1 MEAPSLQP
9 PTTRGNLRRSL
20 ERWLRYMA
28 VYSLVTTLVVS
39 SLALVAA
46 GCSSPSHG
54 AAADPVR
61 APGTSAPAVASDEPP
76 EAVVTGAAQ
85 PAEATDEQP
94 AEAPL
99 DPAPTEPPTEAPPT
113 VATAPEFHV
122 DEDTLGAAFDE
133 AGYEPPEGSFVMVG
147 REFEDSAT
155 HFEWFSLGDSG
166 MVYSDEHYWPASTI
180 KVMTAVA
187 ALETLHEYGLTG
199 AAILTFED
207 LDGRYHG
214 PAKEIIR
221 LAIQVS
227 NNPAYNRTV
236 LIAGMRNINET
247 VFPRWG
253 LHDTIM
259 QRRYTRPEGVTD
271 LALRTSPAIRYREG
285 AHRGTIP
292 ERIAP
297 RLYGRCPAAGN
308 CTSLY
313 ELLSVMRRVTL
324 HHELPEAER
333 FNLSDGDVTVIHGA
347 LTESYSRI
355 APGAEAALGPVAV
368 LNKTGTVPGDD
379 ALDHGLITDETT
391 GRRYLLAVSTRWHRE
406 RTARIGELTRQT
418 LLAVSSAAAAR

>member
-1 MEAPSLQP
+1 MP
-9 PTTRGNLRRSL
+9 
-20 ERWLRYMA
+20 
-28 VYSLVTTLVVS
+28 VYSLAATLVVS
-39 SLALVAA
+39 VLALAA
-46 GCSSPSHG
+46 TACSSPTQG
-54 AAADPVR
+54 AAVDPIARGTTSVPAVPATSDTVPDTVPVADPVPVPVPV
-61 APGTSAPAVASDEPP
+61 ADPDPVPVPAPA
-76 EAVVTGAAQ
+76 
-85 PAEATDEQP
+85 
-94 AEAPL
+94 
-99 DPAPTEPPTEAPPT
+99 PAPAP
-113 VATAPEFHV
+113 AFSV
-122 DEDTLGAAFDE
+122 DEDTLGAAFDD

-147 REFEDSAT
+147 RELEGSAT
-155 HFEWFSLGDSG
+155 HFEWFSLGHSG
-166 MVYSDEHYWPASTI
+166 LTPSHDHYWPASTI

-253 LHDTIM
+253 LQHTIM

-271 LALRTSPAIRYREG
+271 LALRTSPTIRYREG
-285 AHRGTIP
+285 GRRGTIP
-292 ERIAP
+292 ERVAP
-297 RLYGRCPAAGN
+297 HLYGRCPAAGN

-324 HHELPEAER
+324 HHELPETER
-333 FNLSDGDVTVIHGA
+333 FNLSDEDVTVIHDA
-347 LTESYSRI
+347 LRESYSRI

-418 LLAVSSAAAAR
+418 LLAISAAR

>member
-1 MEAPSLQP
+1 MP
-9 PTTRGNLRRSL
+9 
-20 ERWLRYMA
+20 
-28 VYSLVTTLVVS
+28 VYPLAATLVASVIALAATACS
-39 SLALVAA
+39 SPTQGAAVDPVPGPGPSTPAVAPDDPAEAVAA
-46 GCSSPSHG
+46 GEG
-54 AAADPVR
+54 
-61 APGTSAPAVASDEPP
+61 
-76 EAVVTGAAQ
+76 Q
-85 PAEATDEQP
+85 PAETPDEQP
-94 AEAPL
+94 AEAPE
-99 DPAPTEPPTEAPPT
+99 DPPLVEAPTEAPAP
-113 VATAPEFHV
+113 VAEAPAFRV
-122 DEDTLGAAFDE
+122 DERTLGAAFDE
-133 AGYEPPEGSFVMVG
+133 AGYEPPEDSFVMVG
-147 REFEDSAT
+147 RELEDSAT
-155 HFEWFSLGDSG
+155 HFEWFSLGHSG
-166 MVYSDEHYWPASTI
+166 LTPSHEHYWPASTI

-247 VFPRWG
+247 IFPRWG

-285 AHRGTIP
+285 RHRGTIP
-292 ERIAP
+292 ERVAP
-297 RLYGRCPAAGN
+297 HLYGRCPAAGN

-333 FNLSDGDVTVIHGA
+333 FNLSDDDVTVIHDA
-347 LTESYSRI
+347 LRESYSRI

-379 ALDHGLITDETT
+379 ALDHGLITDEAT

-418 LLAVSSAAAAR
+418 LLAISGVSGTPAPR

>member
-1 MEAPSLQP
+1 MDPI
-9 PTTRGNLRRSL
+9 TRTS
-20 ERWLRYMA
+20 
-28 VYSLVTTLVVS
+28 
-39 SLALVAA
+39 
-46 GCSSPSHG
+46 
-54 AAADPVR
+54 
-61 APGTSAPAVASDEPP
+61 TSAPAATADDPA
-76 EAVVTGAAQ
+76 EAVVVGEVEPAQ
-85 PAEATDEQP
+85 TPDEQP
-94 AEAPL
+94 DEPSAEAPQ
-99 DPAPTEPPTEAPPT
+99 DPPPTEAP
-113 VATAPEFHV
+113 APIAEAPALRV
-122 DEDTLGAAFDE
+122 DEHTLGAAFDD

-147 REFEDSAT
+147 RELEGSAT
-155 HFEWFSLGDSG
+155 HFEWFSLGHSG
-166 MVYSDEHYWPASTI
+166 LTPSHEHFWPASTI
-180 KVMTAVA
+180 KVMTAIA

-285 AHRGTIP
+285 GRRGTIP

-297 RLYGRCPAAGN
+297 HLYGRCPAAGN

-324 HHELPEAER
+324 HHELPAAER
-333 FNLSDGDVTVIHGA
+333 FNLSDEDVTVIHDA
-347 LTESYSRI
+347 LRESYSRI

-379 ALDHGLITDETT
+379 ALDHGLITDEVT

-418 LLAVSSAAAAR
+418 LLAISGISAAR